1 MTATTSQPPHLFSSI
16 SLPLTIRTNSRH
28 RGAVSILPQHRCNS
42 ISNGKNNTM
51 VWRLSFV
58 ERHRSISLKA
68 PFHFRAT
75 PDSYQKP
82 TTGLDQ
88 PPKPSSSF
96 STEVY
101 QENIGVGFIRMS
113 SKHLR
118 HSILLGV
125 KPHNGLVLAS
135 PLENGFITH
144 LIRILLASARSRCSI
159 WGICYYNVCGY
170 PRFDKFGSMSEPQAS
185 VRPFLP
191 QQRGSSR
198 RHLQGSG
205 GICRQDN

>member
-1 MTATTSQPPHLFSSI
+1 RSVTATTSQPPHLFPSI
-16 SLPLTIRTNSRH
+16 SLPLCTHNSDQ
-28 RGAVSILPQHRCNS
+28 LPTSRRSHRCNS
-42 ISNGKNNTM
+42 ISNGKNNTI
-51 VWRLSFV
+51 VRRLSFV

-101 QENIGVGFIRMS
+101 QENIRVGFIRMS

-135 PLENGFITH
+135 PLENVRG
-144 LIRILLASARSRCSI
+144 RDARYGVYAI
-159 WGICYYNVCGY
+159 IMYVGIPDLTN
-170 PRFDKFGSMSEPQAS
+170 FGSMFEPQAS

-205 GICRQDN
+205 GTCRQDNWTGKMLLTG